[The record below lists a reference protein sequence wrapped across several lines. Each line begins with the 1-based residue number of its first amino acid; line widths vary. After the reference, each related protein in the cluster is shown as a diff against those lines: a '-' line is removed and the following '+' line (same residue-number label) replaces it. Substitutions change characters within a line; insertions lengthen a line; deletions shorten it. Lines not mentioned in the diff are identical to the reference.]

1 MVGNKEAR
9 RIENRTLADWGT
21 SGVERFALRMNLDS
35 YTVPLTLFNVTKVTM
50 HKGFTF
56 YGDYGN

>member
-35 YTVPLTLFNVTKVTM
+35 L
-50 HKGFTF
+50 
-56 YGDYGN
+56 